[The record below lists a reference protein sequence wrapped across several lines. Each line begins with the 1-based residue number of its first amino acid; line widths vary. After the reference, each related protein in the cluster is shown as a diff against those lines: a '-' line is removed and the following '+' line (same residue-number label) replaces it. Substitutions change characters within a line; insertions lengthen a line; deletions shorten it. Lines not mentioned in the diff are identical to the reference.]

1 MNERITTAG
10 IVIKGHLI
18 LVAQRQTEGSVNNGL
33 WEFPGGKNRYGES
46 EEDTLRREF
55 FEELGVGIRVSDFL
69 TSVDFVNNGTLYH
82 LKAYRVEL
90 ESEAFRLCVHSQV
103 KYLSVEEI
111 SRLPLVDSD
120 RKILEFFQN
129 SGL

>member
-55 FEELGVGIRVSDFL
+55 LEELGVGIRVSDFL

-90 ESEAFRLCVHSQV
+90 ESEDFRLCVHSQV
-103 KYLSVEEI
+103 KYLSVEDI

-120 RKILEFFQN
+120 RKILEFLKN

>member
-1 MNERITTAG
+1 MKSSIKVSAAIIHDGGKIFITRKADG
-10 IVIKGHLI
+10 AFKGF
-18 LVAQRQTEGSVNNGL
+18 

-55 FEELGVGIRVSDFL
+55 LEELGVGIRVSDFL

-90 ESEAFRLCVHSQV
+90 ESEDFRLCVHSQV

>member
-46 EEDTLRREF
+46 AEDTLRREF
-55 FEELGVGIRVSDFL
+55 LEELGVGIRVSDFL

>member
-55 FEELGVGIRVSDFL
+55 LEELGVGIRVSDFL
-69 TSVDFVNNGTLYH
+69 TSVDFINNGTLYH
-82 LKAYRVEL
+82 LKTYRVEL
-90 ESEAFRLCVHSQV
+90 ENEDFRLCVHSQV
-103 KYLSVEEI
+103 KYLSVEDI

-120 RKILEFFQN
+120 RKILEFLKY

>member
-55 FEELGVGIRVSDFL
+55 LEELGVGIRVSDFL
-69 TSVDFVNNGTLYH
+69 TSVDFVNNDTLYH

-90 ESEAFRLCVHSQV
+90 ESEDFRLCVHSQV
-103 KYLSVEEI
+103 KYLSVEDI

-120 RKILEFFQN
+120 RKILEFLKN